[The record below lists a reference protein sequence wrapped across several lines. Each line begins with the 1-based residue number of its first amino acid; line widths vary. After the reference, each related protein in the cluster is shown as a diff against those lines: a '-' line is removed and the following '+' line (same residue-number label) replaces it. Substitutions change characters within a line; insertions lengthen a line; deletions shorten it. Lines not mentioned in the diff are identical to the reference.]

1 MGKVERE
8 EEEEEDEKEGGTTVM
23 KMVPAFVSGLLG
35 GFNLDFIRFGL
46 GSVFFFFWFI
56 SYRINSYQISGL
68 NTTDN
73 N

>member
-1 MGKVERE
+1 MGKVEREE

-35 GFNLDFIRFGL
+35 LIWILFGL
-46 GSVFFFFWFI
+46 VWVRFFFFCSFHI
-56 SYRINSYQISGL
+56 GFNSYQISGL